1 MMKDYYFYP
10 RREELLIQR
19 KLDNSNIERKPLLIP
34 RKWLKNSYVSF
45 FYKTPKNIV
54 CPHFWLLKPFI
65 GCPYECSYC
74 YLQGTF
80 FGNKKPRFKDLDKMV
95 RTLKEFFSWL
105 ESNGII
111 LILCVGELADCL
123 AIPKWTEIF
132 LEKTMPIIDK
142 YPGNKLLFL
151 SKAGKDNIYPLL
163 DNNELKRFLIVSFS
177 LNPQKIVEKFEKGTA
192 CLEDRLEGMR
202 ILQEEGY
209 KVRVRIDPMIPVKN
223 WEIHYLELI
232 KKIFDESKLRPER
245 ITIGSLR
252 GLKKTM
258 YYAKDKSWI
267 SYLDEKEKTGWGLK
281 IRRDLRISLYATV
294 LKEIRK
300 QGFNGHL
307 ALCKETPDVW
317 EILARKNLLPFPG
330 TPPNWENVRCNCK
343 F

>member
-1 MMKDYYFYP
+1 MKDYYFYP
-10 RREELLIQR
+10 RKEELIRREVFNFNIQ
-19 KLDNSNIERKPLLIP
+19 SKPFLIP
-34 RKWLKNSYVSF
+34 RKWLKNSYISF

-80 FGNKKPRFKDLDKMV
+80 FGDKKPKLKDLEKMV
-95 RTLKEFFSWL
+95 KTLKEFFSW
-105 ESNGII
+105 SSSIGIN
-111 LILCVGELADCL
+111 LLLCVGELADCL

-132 LEKTMPIIDK
+132 LEKTIPIMEK

-163 DNNELKRFLIVSFS
+163 DDDQLKKFLIVSFS
-177 LNPQKIVEKFEKGTA
+177 VNPQKVVEKFERRTA
-192 CLEDRLEGMR
+192 CLKDRLEAMR
-202 ILQEEGY
+202 MIQKKGY
-209 KVRVRIDPMIPVKN
+209 KIRIRIDPMIPIEN
-223 WEIHYLELI
+223 WEFHYSELT
-232 KKIFDESKLRPER
+232 KAIFDEFKLKPER

-258 YYAKDKSWI
+258 FYAKDKSWI

-281 IRRDLRISLYATV
+281 IRKDLRISLYATV
-294 LKEIRK
+294 LEEIRK
-300 QGFNGHL
+300 HGFNEHL
-307 ALCKETPDVW
+307 ALCKETPDIW
-317 EILARKNLLPFPG
+317 EILAKKNLLPFPG
-330 TPPNWENVRCNCK
+330 SSPSWENVRCNCK